1 MKESSPPPKFRFVDP
16 HVHFYDMSHP
26 TLYYGHWQPD
36 EDHPVLGSQ
45 TRVLGNRNYLPED
58 FLTETSPHGTQKTV
72 HVQAAIGSEDS
83 VEETKWLEQAFLRC
97 GTPNAIVGYVDLR
110 GSDAEKEINR
120 HMEYPHFRGVRDFS
134 HGDYLTNGQFIKGF
148 ALLGRYGL
156 VSSIAA
162 EHQDMGKLASLARRF
177 PDVTIV
183 VDHAGLPQKRT
194 AEYFQ
199 EWKAGMAEVSRIDNV
214 VCKISGLGMAD
225 NEWSVESI
233 RPYVESCIELF
244 GCERS
249 LFASNWP
256 IDSLWSSYGKLLEAY
271 VGITRSFSNSEKEQ
285 LFALNA
291 EQIYGI

>member
-1 MKESSPPPKFRFVDP
+1 MNEALDSPEFRFVDP
-16 HVHFYDMSHP
+16 HVHFYDMAHP

-58 FLTETSPHGTQKTV
+58 FLAETSCHGTQKAV
-72 HVQAAIGSEDS
+72 HVQAAIGSKDP

-97 GTPNAIVGYVDLR
+97 GTPNAIVGYVDL
-110 GSDAEKEINR
+110 SDDDAEREINR
-120 HMEYPHFRGVRDFS
+120 HMEYPHFKGIRDFS
-134 HGDYLTNGQFIKGF
+134 HGDYLTNTQFINGF

-162 EHQDMGKLASLARRF
+162 EHQDMAKVARLAERF
-177 PDVTIV
+177 PDLTIV
-183 VDHAGLPQKRT
+183 LDHAGLPQKRT
-194 AEYFQ
+194 LEYF
-199 EWKAGMAEVSRIDNV
+199 EAWKAGMAEVSRSDNV

-225 NEWSVESI
+225 NQWSVQSI
-233 RPYVESCIELF
+233 RPYVETCIELF
-244 GCERS
+244 GCERA

-256 IDSLWSSYGKLLEAY
+256 IDSLWSTYGNLLGAY
-271 VGITRSFSNSEKEQ
+271 LEITDSFNSSEKHQ

-291 EQIYGI
+291 ERIYGI